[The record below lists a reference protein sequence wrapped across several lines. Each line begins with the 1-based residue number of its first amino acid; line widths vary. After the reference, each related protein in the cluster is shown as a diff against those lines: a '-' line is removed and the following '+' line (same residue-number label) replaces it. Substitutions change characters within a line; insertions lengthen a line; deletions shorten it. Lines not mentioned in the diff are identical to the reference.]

1 MKNNGTN
8 TILNWALIAGAV
20 FLLISAVKFYNKS
33 KDARKYQAM
42 ISQINALQNSE
53 GLIKG
58 LVNDSVEYGKTH
70 PAINT
75 VLDPILGKQPQ
86 AATGAAVSKPSK

>member
-1 MKNNGTN
+1 MKNNGTT
-8 TILNWALIAGAV
+8 TILNWALIAGAA
-20 FLLISAVKFYNKS
+20 FLLIASVKYYNKS

-53 GLIKG
+53 ALVKG

-70 PAINT
+70 PAINA

-86 AATGAAVSKPSK
+86 AAAAPATKPFK